1 MGCIGRDGG
10 RGREGRR
17 TSDGA
22 LRAVG
27 SNASGCAGAARPAVE
42 GGREVTAAQFRERE
56 SEGVEGEGG
65 WRKGCGKEGDKPD
78 RTSVI
83 GN

>member
-27 SNASGCAGAARPAVE
+27 SNASGCAGR

-56 SEGVEGEGG
+56 RVRGWKGREGG
-65 WRKGCGKEGDKPD
+65 GRGAGRKETNPTGQA
-78 RTSVI
+78 
-83 GN
+83 

>member
-56 SEGVEGEGG
+56 RVRGWKGREGG
-65 WRKGCGKEGDKPD
+65 GRGAGRKETNPTG
-78 RTSVI
+78 RA
-83 GN
+83 